1 MDIAP
6 RRLTVTVQ
14 QAAGLLGISVP
25 TVWAMLHDQR
35 LESIA
40 LNRRR
45 LIVWESV
52 EKLVE
57 SLRGVPGDTRRN
69 GAVPP
74 LGATN
79 AKKKVRKGLDL
90 STPIEGLE
98 LSTRSKNALVNQGV
112 KTVAQLVPHTEQEL
126 LKLPNLGGI
135 SLAEIKALLKRYGLR
150 LGMEIPQPDRVAP
163 PEPARR
169 EKARK
174 DGADPR

>member
-57 SLRGVPGDTRRN
+57 SLRGVPGDARRN

-79 AKKKVRKGLDL
+79 AKKKAARDWT
-90 STPIEGLE
+90 S
-98 LSTRSKNALVNQGV
+98 
-112 KTVAQLVPHTEQEL
+112 
-126 LKLPNLGGI
+126 
-135 SLAEIKALLKRYGLR
+135 R
-150 LGMEIPQPDRVAP
+150 LQSRASSFRPG
-163 PEPARR
+163 RR
-169 EKARK
+169 M
-174 DGADPR
+174 P